1 MFKFVSLV
9 PKQVIEDSYVIDN
22 IKYIDT
28 LNILTKDIDNKDYRL
43 STVRTNIRTREN
55 RYEKSLHLQG

>member
-28 LNILTKDIDNKDYRL
+28 DTLNILTKDIDNKDY
-43 STVRTNIRTREN
+43 
-55 RYEKSLHLQG
+55 SLFTI